1 MRASWYGCSISV
13 VTAVPLTD
21 NPAKL
26 CVFMEHI
33 DATPALQAGRPL
45 YLQVKDALSANLA
58 GGIWK
63 PGDQLPTETELSK
76 QFDVSEG
83 TVRQAVMAL
92 VKEGRLTRRS
102 GKGTFVSRPNFEH
115 SFMRFFRFRGNVAS
129 RDPEY
134 GLTVLDIKARADADP
149 AIRRTLR
156 LASNAKILSIHRAI
170 MQDGEVVCH
179 YVSYLSNPEFGGL
192 SPADLE
198 NAALYDVLEKKYGI
212 NILRAVETLQA
223 KAAEANDVAILG
235 VRLGE
240 PVIAIDRHAYT
251 YGDRVVEVRYTVG
264 RSDKFRYQIQL
275 S

>member
-1 MRASWYGCSISV
+1 
-13 VTAVPLTD
+13 
-21 NPAKL
+21 
-26 CVFMEHI
+26 MEQI
-33 DATPALQAGRPL
+33 EATPALQTGRPL

-83 TVRQAVMAL
+83 TVRQAVISL
-92 VKEGRLTRRS
+92 VKEGRLTRKS

-115 SFMRFFRFRGNVAS
+115 SFMRFFRFRGNVDS

-134 GLTVLDIKARADADP
+134 GVTVLDIKARADLDP
-149 AIRRTLR
+149 GIRRALG
-156 LASNAKILSIHRAI
+156 LASNTKILSIHRAI

-179 YVSYLSNPEFGGL
+179 YVSYLSNPEFGDL
-192 SPADLE
+192 SREDLE
-198 NAALYDVLEKKYGI
+198 NAALYDVLENKYGTHI
-212 NILRAVETLQA
+212 VRAEETLQA
-223 KAAEANDVAILG
+223 RTAEEGDVKILG

-240 PVIAIDRHAYT
+240 PVIAIDRLAYT
-251 YGDRVVEVRYTVG
+251 YGDRIVEIRHTVG

>member
-1 MRASWYGCSISV
+1 MAR
-13 VTAVPLTD
+13 LTD
-21 NPAKL
+21 YPLKL
-26 CVFMEHI
+26 FSIMEQI
-33 DATPALQAGRPL
+33 EATSILQAGRPL
-45 YLQVKDALSANLA
+45 YLQIKDALSTSLA

-115 SFMRFFRFRGNVAS
+115 SFMRFFRFRGNVKS

-134 GLTVLDIKARADADP
+134 GVTVLDIKASTDGNP
-149 AIRRTLR
+149 VIRRTLG

-179 YVSYLSNPEFGGL
+179 YVSYLSNPEFGSL
-192 SPADLE
+192 SREDLE
-198 NAALYDVLEKKYGI
+198 NAALYDVLENKFGI
-212 NILRAVETLQA
+212 HVLRAAETLQA
-223 KAAEANDVAILG
+223 RAADTADAAILG
-235 VRLGE
+235 INFGE
-240 PVIAIDRHAYT
+240 PVISIDRLAYT
-251 YGDRVVEVRYTVG
+251 YGDRVVEVRHTIG